1 LELHNPKQPVLN
13 LLLQPLDHNP
23 LPQLPDPNPLLKR
36 SNHNLFNNPDFPDN
50 QISLSPS
57 LATPLHSDHN
67 KSNNPLHSDHNKS
80 NLNLQLHLPPQ
91 SSPDPRLPQPLLK
104 HLVNLLHLLLHP
116 QPHHAP
122 QHLHPHLKHVLHLL
136 HNKCVL
142 NPLLRCN
149 LVSNP
154 FNKLWFPKLFKPDLK
169 CHHNH
174 KPHKTVHS
182 RLLPVVYPH
191 NSQLVDPNKYPVDH
205 NRVNL
210 DLLPHFSVNPLA
222 VHNNW
227 AFPKAPARNSWV
239 CHPNLFNSKVG
250 VSNPLTVLL
259 LVLLNNAPR
268 RLPSLTPLP

>member
-1 LELHNPKQPVLN
+1 MELHNPKLPVRN
-13 LLLQPLDHNP
+13 LLLQPPDHNL
-23 LPQLPDPNPLLKR
+23 LPQPLDPNQLHKR
-36 SNHNLFNNPDFPDN
+36 SDHNLFNNPDSPDN
-50 QISLSPS
+50 LTNLSPS
-57 LATPLHSDHN
+57 LATPLHSDPNLN
-67 KSNNPLHSDHNKS
+67 KY
-80 NLNLQLHLPPQ
+80 NLNLQLHLHPQ
-91 SSPDPRLPQPLLK
+91 SSQDPRLPQPLLK
-104 HLVNLLHLLLHP
+104 HLVNLLLLLPHP
-116 QPHHAP
+116 QPHHAL
-122 QHLHPHLKHVLHLL
+122 QHLHPLLKHVLHLL

-142 NPLLRCN
+142 NPPLRCN

-174 KPHKTVHS
+174 NPNKTVHS

-191 NSQLVDPNKYPVDH
+191 NSRLVDPNKYPVDP

-210 DLLPHFSVNPLA
+210 DHLPHFSVNPLA

-227 AFPKAPARNSWV
+227 AFPKVPARNSWA

-268 RLPSLTPLP
+268 RLLSLTPLP